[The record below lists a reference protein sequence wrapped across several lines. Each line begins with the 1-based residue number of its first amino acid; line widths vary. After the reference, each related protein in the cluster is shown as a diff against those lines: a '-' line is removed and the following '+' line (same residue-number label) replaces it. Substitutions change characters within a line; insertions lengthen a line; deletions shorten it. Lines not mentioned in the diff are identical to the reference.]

1 MTSLVPTR
9 FEQLNQRFNKI
20 CYLNEENSLV
30 NINIIGENFYPSQLK
45 ETIGEF
51 LEFIIYMSLKALE
64 KAKRY
69 NSKQY
74 DIHIHL
80 ENCGPKNLNIRMF
93 KYIYTEVCKV
103 FEDTTHKIYVYSNSN
118 FCIMAFKLIKNF
130 LERETI
136 RKLEFVN
143 SKNYSPS

>member
-1 MTSLVPTR
+1 
-9 FEQLNQRFNKI
+9 
-20 CYLNEENSLV
+20 
-30 NINIIGENFYPSQLK
+30 
-45 ETIGEF
+45 
-51 LEFIIYMSLKALE
+51 
-64 KAKRY
+64 
-69 NSKQY
+69 
-74 DIHIHL
+74 
-80 ENCGPKNLNIRMF
+80 MF

-136 RKLEFVN
+136 RKLEFIN

>member
-20 CYLNEENSLV
+20 CYINEENSLV
-30 NINIIGENFYPSQLK
+30 NINIIGVNFYPSRLR

-51 LEFIIYMSLKALE
+51 LEFVIYISLRSLE
-64 KAKRY
+64 KAKKY
-69 NSKQY
+69 DSKTY

-80 ENCGPKNLNIRMF
+80 ENCGPVNFNIRMC
-93 KYIYTEVCKV
+93 KYIYVEVSKL
-103 FEDTTHKIYVYSNSN
+103 FEDTARKIFVYTNSK
-118 FCIMAFKLIKNF
+118 FAYMAFKLTKHF

-136 RKLEFVN
+136 EKLQFI
-143 SKNYSPS
+143 KN